1 MNRQSTD
8 GATADQTAA
17 ADNGLGDWLE
27 RASSRPSVERAREGV
42 GDKLELERELGYTG
56 AWWSAETSFM

>member
-1 MNRQSTD
+1 M
-8 GATADQTAA
+8 DQTVA

-42 GDKLELERELGYTG
+42 GDKLELERESGYTG